1 MRTLHVGLRVADLDR
16 SLEFYRNLGYDVVG
30 TVAET
35 EFGSLTMLKLPGDP
49 FVSLELVHDPAAGTI
64 TPVGLNHL
72 VVQVEALHDTV
83 ARLAALGVEAEQ
95 PSSPSGSEDFWTT
108 WLTDPDGYRIELV
121 QWPPAHSA
129 GMTAADFAA
138 QSPSAPGGPRPDLGA
153 NHADAEGA
161 GREGVRADETRP
173 LSGGGR
179 LARRMFDL
187 VEPIGL
193 IPYST
198 DEPTESMFAL
208 GFSNYWDTYF
218 AGRAAPL
225 GASVPAGVVHAL
237 FYNFGPG
244 EVARHIPKVWSTT
257 TPEAAIAARR
267 QGCVN
272 ALRRI
277 LGDLVDT
284 RDFTRAVEL
293 LTKAATSAPLEGRP
307 MYAALRALPL
317 PEEPVARLFHAAS
330 LLREH
335 RGDGHIAA
343 LMAEGIGG
351 LEAHVMLALD
361 MGIPGPT
368 FGRIQHLPT
377 ALLTDLIDSMRDR
390 GLVEDESTFTPA
402 GRQVKNRVEELT
414 DELAVA
420 PYQVLDTAELDELI
434 AALEPLAQKL
444 VAAQDEG

>member
-1 MRTLHVGLRVADLDR
+1 MRTLHLGLRVADLGR
-16 SLEFYRNLGYDVVG
+16 SLRFYQSLGYDVVG
-30 TVAET
+30 TVPET
-35 EFGSLTMLKLPGDP
+35 AFGSLTMLQLAGDP
-49 FVSLELVHDPAAGTI
+49 FVSLELVHDPGAGTV
-64 TPVGLNHL
+64 TPGGLNHL
-72 VVQVEALHDTV
+72 VIQVEALHDTV
-83 ARLAALGVEAEQ
+83 ARLAALGIEAEQ
-95 PSSPSGSEDFWTT
+95 PSSPDGSEDFWTT

-121 QWPPAHSA
+121 QWPPAHSDGITSA
-129 GMTAADFAA
+129 DFPEESTAAE
-138 QSPSAPGGPRPDLGA
+138 GPDPHRHTDG
-153 NHADAEGA
+153 ADAGA
-161 GREGVRADETRP
+161 RGREGISAHTTRAST
-173 LSGGGR
+173 SS

-187 VEPIGL
+187 VEPIGV

-198 DEPTESMFAL
+198 DEPSESMFAL
-208 GFSNYWDTYF
+208 GFTNYWDTYF

-225 GASVPAGVVHAL
+225 GASVPAGVIHAL

-244 EVARHIPKVWSTT
+244 EVARHIPNVWSTT
-257 TPEAAIAARR
+257 TPEAAIAARQ

-284 RDFTRAVEL
+284 PDFTRAVEL

-351 LEAHVMLALD
+351 LEAHVLLALD
-361 MGIPGPT
+361 LGIPAPT
-368 FGRIQHLPT
+368 FGRIHHLPSE
-377 ALLTDLIDSMRDR
+377 LLTDLIDAMKDR
-390 GLVEDESTFTPA
+390 GLVRDESTFTPT
-402 GRQVKNRVEELT
+402 GREVKDRVETLT
-414 DELAVA
+414 DQLAAV
-420 PYQVLDTAELDELI
+420 PYEVLDTAELDELI
-434 AALEPLAQKL
+434 GALEPLAQKL
-444 VAAQDEG
+444 VAAQDQA